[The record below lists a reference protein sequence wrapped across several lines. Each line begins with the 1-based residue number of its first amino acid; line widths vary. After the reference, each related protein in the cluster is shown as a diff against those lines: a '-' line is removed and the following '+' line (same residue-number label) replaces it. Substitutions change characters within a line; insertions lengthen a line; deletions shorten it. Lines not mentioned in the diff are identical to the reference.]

1 MNDSELIERLGRT
14 RPTITPSATLEQRV
28 TQLAHAK
35 SATLARP
42 VSGRPLI
49 QKLGL
54 GLAGITFLIVGG
66 LIAAFGP
73 RLTYANTLARAAEQL
88 GRVPLVHATTYRVGA
103 NGAESLISDAYYG
116 KSQTK
121 LTYQNEVWL
130 WQKENGQDVLYAQLP
145 SKEVWRDRH
154 PAITQTP
161 QERLSLFASLG
172 KAIYFNESFRL
183 FPAGNGEILVEGPNA
198 PRRCLVH
205 LEPHDRVT
213 LLETQVWDRG
223 AWHPALRT
231 RLEVG
236 ESTPALFA
244 PPQAAQEYKREYKGM
259 NLLWAAYDNQVKA
272 LAKQAREAWERQDHP
287 RLLGITDQWL
297 AVAEAQQVRSG
308 YGLRLADV
316 WLYRTAALRSLGRLD
331 EARNALEHAKR
342 NHPTGE
348 EVISIFR
355 EEADLFPKNKG
366 R

>member
-14 RPTITPSATLEQRV
+14 RPTITPSAPLEQRV
-28 TQLAHAK
+28 AQLARAK
-35 SATLARP
+35 AATLARP

-54 GLAGITFLIVGG
+54 GLAGAAIALTGG

-73 RLTYANTLARAAEQL
+73 RLTYASTLARAAEQL
-88 GRVPLVHATTYRVGA
+88 GRVPVVHATTYRVGS
-103 NGAESLISDAYYG
+103 NGAESLISDAYYS

-145 SKEVWRDRH
+145 SQGALRDRH

-172 KAIYFNESFRL
+172 KAIFYKESFRL
-183 FPAGNGEILVEGPNA
+183 FPAGQGKILVEAPNM

-205 LEPHDRVT
+205 LESHDRVT
-213 LLETQVWDRG
+213 LLETQVWDKG

-244 PPQAAQEYKREYKGM
+244 PPQAAQEYKGT
-259 NLLWAAYDNQVKA
+259 NLLWELYNNQVKA

-287 RLLGITDQWL
+287 RLLGLTDQWL
-297 AVAEAQQVRSG
+297 AAAEAQQVRSG

-342 NHPTGE
+342 NQPTGE
-348 EVISIFR
+348 EVVSIFQ
-355 EEADLFPKNKG
+355 EEADLFPQNKD

>member
-14 RPTITPSATLEQRV
+14 RPTITPSVTLEQRV
-28 TQLAHAK
+28 AQLARTK

-42 VSGRPLI
+42 VSGLPLI
-49 QKLGL
+49 HKLGL
-54 GLAGITFLIVGG
+54 GLAGAAIALMGG

-73 RLTYANTLARAAEQL
+73 RLSYANTLSRAAEQL
-88 GRVPLVHATTYRVGA
+88 RRVPIVHATTYRVGA

-130 WQKENGQDVLYAQLP
+130 WQKENGKDVLYAQLP
-145 SKEVWRDRH
+145 SKGTWRDRH

-161 QERLSLFASLG
+161 QERLSIFASLG
-172 KAIYFNESFRL
+172 KAIYFKESFRL
-183 FPAGNGEILVEGPNA
+183 FPAGNGEILVEGPDA
-198 PRRCLVH
+198 ARRCLVH

-213 LLETQVWDRG
+213 LLETQVWDKG

-236 ESTPALFA
+236 ESTPTLFA
-244 PPQAAQEYKREYKGM
+244 PPQAAQEYKGE
-259 NLLWAAYDNQVKA
+259 NLLWTSYDNQVKA
-272 LAKQAREAWERQDHP
+272 LTKQAREAWERQDHP

-308 YGLRLADV
+308 YGLRLADA
-316 WLYRTAALRSLGRLD
+316 WLYRTAALRSLGQLN
-331 EARNALEHAKR
+331 EARNALAHAKR
-342 NHPTGE
+342 NQPTGE
-348 EVISIFR
+348 EVISIFQ
-355 EEADLFPKNKG
+355 EEADLLPRK
-366 R
+366 